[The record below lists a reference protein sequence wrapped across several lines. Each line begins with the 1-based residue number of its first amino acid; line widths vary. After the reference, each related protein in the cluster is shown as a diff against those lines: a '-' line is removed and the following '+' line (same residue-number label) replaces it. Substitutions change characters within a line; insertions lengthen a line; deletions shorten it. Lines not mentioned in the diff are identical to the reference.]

1 MSFLNYH
8 LACKAAV
15 CALRFFDRLYG
26 VTLAALFDVGGLDAG
41 LFFLHLNV
49 LNFEF
54 MIKHYKLLWE
64 VDLFVVNSQKV
75 KKIVVESKKDRYNSQ
90 RRQIIKPK
98 IFRLF
103 VHIYCK
109 LRQSYYVCY
118 VFV

>member
-1 MSFLNYH
+1 MPFFNYH

-54 MIKHYKLLWE
+54 MIKHYILLCE
-64 VDLFVVNSQKV
+64 VDLFVFNSQKV
-75 KKIVVESKKDRYNSQ
+75 QERIVGLNKR
-90 RRQIIKPK
+90 
-98 IFRLF
+98 
-103 VHIYCK
+103 
-109 LRQSYYVCY
+109 
-118 VFV
+118 